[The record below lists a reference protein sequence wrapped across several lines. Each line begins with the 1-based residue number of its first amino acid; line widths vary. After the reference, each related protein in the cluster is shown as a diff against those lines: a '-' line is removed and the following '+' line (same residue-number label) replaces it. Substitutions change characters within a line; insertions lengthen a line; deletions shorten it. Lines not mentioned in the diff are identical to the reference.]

1 MTLASDAVAIALTDE
16 LRTLAEVASAF
27 LTDRDARGDSRRLL
41 DTPDEPLPPFWSELV
56 GMGWLGLHLPEQ
68 YGGSGYGLPELAV
81 VVEALGAACA
91 PGPFLPTVIASAIIG
106 ALGSDVQRERHL
118 PGFAN
123 GSTLGAVA
131 LGGDCSMNT
140 SGHLAGDTGLV
151 LGGAHATTLVVRLGD
166 DLAIVPAHQMSPI
179 AVEGLDPTR
188 RVVRFDTTD
197 VMVDEGDMIAGG
209 AAAALAIARSLAAA
223 EAAGGCAATL
233 AMANDYAKVREQFG
247 RTIGS
252 FQAVK
257 HHLANMLVD
266 SELASA
272 VAWDAAR
279 AGSGETAGL
288 LASSVAAAQ
297 ALPAYR
303 RCAEKNIQ
311 LLGGIGFT
319 WEHDAHLYVRRAAV
333 LAALF
338 DRDATVDVF
347 ERVGGGAEADLAI
360 DLPEEAEGHRAEA
373 RAFKA
378 RYDAL
383 PDGQRLAALIE
394 SGYAM
399 PHWPR
404 PWGRGAGAVEQLV
417 IEEELPDLDTP
428 QLGIGAWVLLTI
440 IQHGSPDQIER
451 WVRPSLEGDL
461 YWCQLFSEPNAGSD
475 AAAVQTRATRVDGG
489 WVVNGQKVWTSGA
502 QHSSMGLA
510 TVRTNPAAAKHA
522 GISTFAIDMR
532 AKGVEVRPL
541 REITG
546 EALFNEVF
554 FDDVF
559 VPDDDVVGAIDA
571 GWTVARATLGN
582 ERVSIGGNRSNRD
595 VIGAVDLVAIAAKY
609 APGDR
614 GVADDVGVALAES
627 HAMTAL
633 NLRQVMRA
641 VIGAGP
647 GPEGAVTKLL
657 SAEHAQR
664 VSALALRIAGEGA
677 VGDAE
682 PRIRF
687 QYLFDRCLTIAGGT
701 SEIVRNIIAERI
713 LGLPRDPLTS

>member
-1 MTLASDAVAIALTDE
+1 VSEDVAIALTDE
-16 LRTLAEVASAF
+16 LRTLADVAASF
-27 LTDRDARGDSRRLL
+27 LADRDARGASRGLL
-41 DTPDEPLPPFWSELV
+41 DAPDETMPPFWGELV
-56 GMGWLGLHLPEQ
+56 DMGWLGLHLPEP
-68 YGGSGYGLPELAV
+68 YGGSGYGLTELAV
-81 VVEALGAACA
+81 VLEALGAACA
-91 PGPFLPTVIASAIIG
+91 PGPFLPTVTASAII
-106 ALGSDVQRERHL
+106 AAAGSDVQRERYL
-118 PGFAN
+118 PGLAN

-131 LGGDCSMNT
+131 LGGNCSMNT

-151 LGGAHATTLVVRLGD
+151 LGGAHATTLVIRLGD
-166 DLAIVPAHQMSPI
+166 DLAILPAHQMTPI
-179 AVEGLDPTR
+179 AVGGLDPTR
-188 RVVRFDTTD
+188 RAVRFDTTG
-197 VMVDEGDMIAGG
+197 VMVDEGDMIVGG
-209 AAAALAIARSLAAA
+209 AAAAVAIARTLASA

-233 AMANDYAKVREQFG
+233 AMATDYAKVREQFG

-279 AGSGETAGL
+279 GGGSGTAGR
-288 LASSVAAAQ
+288 LAGAVAGAQ

-303 RCAEKNIQ
+303 RCAETNIQ

-319 WEHDAHLYVRRAAV
+319 WEHDAHLYLRRAAV

-338 DRDATVDVF
+338 DRDAAADVV
-347 ERVGGGAEADLAI
+347 ELVGGGAKADVAI
-360 DLPEEAEGHRAEA
+360 DLPEEAERHRADA
-373 RAFKA
+373 LAFKA

-383 PDGQRLAALIE
+383 PADQRLAALIE

-417 IEEELPDLDTP
+417 IEEELPDLETP
-428 QLGIGAWVLLTI
+428 QLGIGAWVMLTI
-440 IQHGSPDQIER
+440 IQHGTPDQIER
-451 WVRPSLEGDL
+451 WVRPTLEGEL

-489 WVVNGQKVWTSGA
+489 WLVNGQKVWTSGA
-502 QHSSMGLA
+502 HHSSMGLA
-510 TVRTNPAAAKHA
+510 TVRTNPTAAKHA
-522 GISTFAIDMR
+522 GISTLAIDMR

-582 ERVSIGGNRSNRD
+582 ERVSIGDNRSNGGA
-595 VIGAVDLVAIAAKY
+595 IGDAELVAIAAKY

-614 GVADDVGVALAES
+614 GVAVEVGATLAES

-657 SAEHAQR
+657 SAEHGQR
-664 VSALALRIAGEGA
+664 VGALALRIAGEAA

-682 PRIRF
+682 PRIAF
-687 QYLFDRCLTIAGGT
+687 QYLFDRCRTIAGGT